1 MDQREALNQ
10 LSDAIQ
16 HEQAAELLEDYILGT
31 LPVDQQEQMDHHLA
45 SCAICQEELGPLM
58 SAVQAL
64 PFAAPEP
71 DVQMSDDLWDRI
83 SRGIAGKEPRVADT
97 TFVPLAEQP
106 DAWTVVPAAPEPTRF
121 SSRQWLLVAA
131 LMLVSLIGGALLGQV
146 LPRFG
151 EDQPKT
157 QQIAIQFTDP
167 NITATGEL
175 RYLPDEEI
183 FVLSI
188 NDMPAAPEGYVY
200 QAWLIQGDAPIP
212 AGVMDTSQG
221 ELASVGDRSQFDAF
235 AITVEPGPFGNQ
247 EPSSDPI
254 LVAPLHGS
262 DEG

>member
-1 MDQREALNQ
+1 M
-10 LSDAIQ
+10 
-16 HEQAAELLEDYILGT
+16 LEDYVLGT
-31 LPVDQQEQMDHHLA
+31 LLVHEQTQMEHHLS

-58 SAVQAL
+58 RAMQAL

-71 DVQMSDDLWDRI
+71 DVEISNDLWNRI
-83 SRGIAGKEPRVADT
+83 ERGISDKEPRVTDT

-106 DAWTVVPAAPEPTRF
+106 VAWNVTPAAPEPTRF

-146 LPRFG
+146 LPQFG
-151 EDQPKT
+151 ENAPQA

-188 NDMPAAPEGYVY
+188 NDMPEAPDGFVY

-254 LVAPLHGS
+254 LVAPLHGN